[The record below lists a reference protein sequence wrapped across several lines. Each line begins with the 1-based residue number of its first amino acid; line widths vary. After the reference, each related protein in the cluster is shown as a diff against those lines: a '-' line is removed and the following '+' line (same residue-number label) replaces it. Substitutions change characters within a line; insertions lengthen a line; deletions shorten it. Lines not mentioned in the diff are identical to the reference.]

1 LINNFVHD
9 SFSHFSNLVIPFT
22 LGSANGLAG
31 SEGGEG
37 AAMLQSVNKIE
48 IKKLQQKAKN

>member
-1 LINNFVHD
+1 MIASVIFLI
-9 SFSHFSNLVIPFT
+9 SSSPFT
-22 LGSANGLAG
+22 LESANGSAG

-37 AAMLQSVNKIE
+37 AAMLQSINKFK

>member
-1 LINNFVHD
+1 LSMIASAIFLI
-9 SFSHFSNLVIPFT
+9 SSSPFT
-22 LGSANGLAG
+22 LGSANGSAG

-37 AAMLQSVNKIE
+37 AAMLQSVNKFE